1 MKKLF
6 LVAMAVIGFA
16 AIANASS
23 EHTAQN
29 CQYTGYSG
37 DRCSYPENGTNFAV
51 LNCTS
56 GSTDCYFDY

>member
-23 EHTAQN
+23 EHTATS
-29 CQYTGYSG
+29 CHYTGYSSDHCRYIEG
-37 DRCSYPENGTNFAV
+37 STAYTV

-56 GSTDCYFDY
+56 GSTDCYFDH